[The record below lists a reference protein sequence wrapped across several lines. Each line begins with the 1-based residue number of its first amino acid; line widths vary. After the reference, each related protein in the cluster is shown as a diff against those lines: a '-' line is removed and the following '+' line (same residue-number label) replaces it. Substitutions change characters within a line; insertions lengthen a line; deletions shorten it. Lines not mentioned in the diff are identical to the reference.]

1 MHRSLSLLSSLASV
15 ILLTSQANAVE
26 VNIQKGVPYIDVK
39 VKDKTIR
46 IERIQDTTHK
56 LKNSFSKTSRPAPPF
71 SIQPFQPI
79 EGIETISELEVM
91 DFMKNNL
98 DNGSGKLVDARIPKW
113 YTAGSLPFASNI
125 PFPLL
130 SPKEDKKTLSQI
142 LSLLKVAST
151 EKGFNFDNA
160 QDLIIFANGPW
171 CQQGVRAM
179 ENLVKIGYPKS
190 KIRYYRGG
198 MQYWQILGLNTVI
211 PK

>member
-1 MHRSLSLLSSLASV
+1 MNRPLSLLSSLASV
-15 ILLTSQANAVE
+15 IVLTSQIDARE
-26 VNIQKGVPYIDVK
+26 VNIEKGVPYIDVT
-39 VKDKTIR
+39 VNHKTIR
-46 IERIQDTTHK
+46 IERIQDTSHK
-56 LKNSFSKTSRPAPPF
+56 LKNSYSKTSRPAPPF

-98 DNGSGKLVDARIPKW
+98 DNGNGKLIDARIPRW
-113 YTAGSLPFASNI
+113 YAAGSLPFASNI

-130 SPKEDKKTLSQI
+130 SPKEDKNTLAKI
-142 LSLLKVAST
+142 LALLKVEST
-151 EKGFNFDNA
+151 DKGFNFQKA
-160 QDLIIFANGPW
+160 QDLVIFANGPW
-171 CQQGVRAM
+171 CQQSVRAM
-179 ENLVKIGYPKS
+179 ENLVEIGYPKS